1 MSNLDPFLQINIEV
15 MHFLLSVS
23 YTFQIPFTSGF
34 FHYMSAIAD
43 FCFAMMHYAGNM
55 MQW

>member
-1 MSNLDPFLQINIEV
+1 MNNLDQFLQINTEV
-15 MHFLLSVS
+15 IHFLLSVS
-23 YTFQIPFTSGF
+23 YTFQIPFTFGF

-43 FCFAMMHYAGNM
+43 FCFATMCYAGSM

>member
-1 MSNLDPFLQINIEV
+1 MNNLDQFLQINTEV

-23 YTFQIPFTSGF
+23 YTLQIPFTFGF
-34 FHYMSAIAD
+34 FQSAIAD
-43 FCFAMMHYAGNM
+43 FCFATMCYADNM